1 MDFIDIATLSDPSNI
16 IQFLMDDTLTSGE
29 ESSGGFLDYV
39 RIYDTVENTS
49 ADVPE
54 PATMIL
60 LGMGIAGMA
69 G

>member
-1 MDFIDIATLSDPSNI
+1 
-16 IQFLMDDTLTSGE
+16 MDDTLTSGE